1 MRVFLATYTRF
12 NYFNLKK
19 DFEEAIINGKW
30 VEVKNLHLT
39 FKFFGEIKK
48 NELNSIIKEL
58 DNFKYEKSEFEV
70 KGVDFFN
77 TQSHLILF
85 AKINQKEKIL
95 NLSNKLNKLFK
106 IDNFK
111 PHITLCRVKKYNK
124 DKFLNLIEK
133 YQDFKF
139 GKFRLNLS
147 LIESTLTKNGPI
159 YKIIKEF

>member
-19 DFEEAIINGKW
+19 DFDEVIFRGKW
-30 VEVKNLHLT
+30 VEIKNLHLT
-39 FKFFGEIKK
+39 FKFFGDVDK
-48 NELNSIIKEL
+48 NELDLIIKKL
-58 DNFKYEKSEFEV
+58 NNFKYEKSEFEV
-70 KGVDFFN
+70 KGVDFFKTN
-77 TQSHLILF
+77 SQIILF
-85 AKINQKEKIL
+85 AKIKPKEVIL
-95 NLSNKLNKLFK
+95 NLSNKINQLFK

-111 PHITLCRVKKYNK
+111 PHITLCRVKNYNEK
-124 DKFLNLIEK
+124 NFLNIIKK
-133 YQDFKF
+133 YQNFKF